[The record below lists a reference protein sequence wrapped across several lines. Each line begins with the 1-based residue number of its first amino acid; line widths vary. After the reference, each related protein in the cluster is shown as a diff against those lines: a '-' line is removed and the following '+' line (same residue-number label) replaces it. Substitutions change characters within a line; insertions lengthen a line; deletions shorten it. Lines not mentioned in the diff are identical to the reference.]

1 MAKQT
6 IKKQGVQAIT
16 LLASFAASY
25 LLYNMY
31 LSKKLVKELREG
43 NPK

>member
-6 IKKQGVQAIT
+6 IKKQGAQAIT
-16 LLASFAASY
+16 LLASFAATY
-25 LLYNMY
+25 VLYSMY
-31 LSKKLVKELREG
+31 LNKKLEKELREG